1 MAPALKTKAR
11 TEAGL
16 APLSPELQARLE
28 SQMARVA
35 AALLQEEADP
45 ALKALVTPDPQDA
58 QWDLHLMA
66 ALGAL
71 KHPAI
76 APLLAALFGEA
87 RDKLRRKALKKTLHL
102 LQTRGIAVPPD
113 LLPREEVRLGAPR
126 PGTAMAVVSPVFG
139 NGDSY
144 LILEGAPEVLGGNFL
159 VSRLTETEGLKE
171 CVLLTLK
178 RQQQDEFWGRFRE
191 QGLDEWFDLPP
202 AYAVRLLDEAYR
214 SHPDNDAGYRFA
226 GLREKIVGHWGRP
239 ESAPAPVEAL
249 PPVPASERPRLLE
262 HSRRLAMDPLFRSWI
277 PGVEEIGPWL
287 EKLAEVRKSPLVLSE
302 PQKQVRLDAVLD
314 EATRALY
321 PPDTRGNWGRRLKA
335 MAYYLHLKGREEDS
349 RAALATAEDLAAP
362 ETSALTGESLFLKGL
377 VQQTLLLVWQMHQP
391 EEPAGASGLV
401 APPGDSLLIRR

>member
-1 MAPALKTKAR
+1 MARAPKPKAR
-11 TEAGL
+11 TAAGL
-16 APLSPELQARLE
+16 APLAPELQARLE
-28 SQMARVA
+28 SQIDQVA
-35 AALLQEEADP
+35 AALQAEAGLD
-45 ALKALVTPDPQDA
+45 ALKALVTPDPRDVE
-58 QWDLHLMA
+58 WDVHLMA
-66 ALGAL
+66 ALGAMN
-71 KHPAI
+71 HPTV

-87 RDKLRRKALKKTLHL
+87 RDKVRRKALKKTLHQL
-102 LQTRGIAVPPD
+102 RTRGIAVPHD
-113 LLPREEVRLGAPR
+113 LLPREEVQVGAPR
-126 PGTAMAVVSPVFG
+126 PGTAKALVSLIFG

-144 LILEGAPEVLGGNFL
+144 LILEGPPEVLRGNFL
-159 VSRLTETEGLKE
+159 VSRLSETEGLKE
-171 CVLLTLK
+171 CVLLNLK
-178 RQQQDEFWGRFRE
+178 RQQQDEFWAQFRE

-226 GLREKIVGHWGRP
+226 GLREKIVGHWGAP
-239 ESAPAPVEAL
+239 ESGDPVEAL

-287 EKLAEVRKSPLVLSE
+287 EKLAEVQKSPLVLSE

-314 EATRALY
+314 EATLALY
-321 PPDTRGNWGRRLKA
+321 PPDTRENWGRRLKA

-349 RAALATAEDLAAP
+349 QAALATAEALAAL

-377 VQQTLLLVWQMHQP
+377 VQQTLLLVWQIHRP